1 MTLCKTRLGAL
12 ALTLLCLS
20 VLVMTG
26 CGKPTLDSINVEP
39 KSATLTVGQTL
50 QLQATGLDTKGKPI
64 KDVPFTWAVDG
75 THGRIDANGR
85 LTAVARARLR

>member
-20 VLVMTG
+20 ILVMTG

-39 KSATLTVGQTL
+39 ESATLTVGQTL
-50 QLQATGLDTKGKPI
+50 QLQATGLGYQRQAHQRC
-64 KDVPFTWAVDG
+64 AVYL
-75 THGRIDANGR
+75 GR
-85 LTAVARARLR
+85 